1 MHHRLHALLV
11 ALAVI
16 VTAVPAA
23 RAQAPDSGQVTLDLA
38 LSADARPD
46 GSRDPIVQIRHL
58 LGDSRWM
65 DMLRSG
71 FPVRLRYRL
80 EVWRSRG
87 IWFDAFEREIEW
99 NVVVRH
105 EPLLDQYSVTTI
117 TPSGTRE
124 KRYAGLDPLAA
135 ALSVPYRIPVQP
147 KGDGEFYYTV
157 TLQVTT
163 LSDSDLDE
171 LEQFL
176 RGDLGPAAGSGR
188 DFGDAVGRGVTRMLL
203 KLSGLPSLRLEE
215 RSGKYRKGSD

>member
-1 MHHRLHALLV
+1 MLYRLRGLLV
-11 ALAVI
+11 ALAVL

-23 RAQAPDSGQVTLDLA
+23 RGQTPDSGQVTLDLS
-38 LSADARPD
+38 LSPDARPD
-46 GSRDPIVQIRHL
+46 GSRDPIVQIHRL
-58 LGDSRWM
+58 LGDARWL

-71 FPVRLRYRL
+71 FPVRLHYRL

-87 IWFDAFEREIEW
+87 VWFDAFEREIEW

-117 TPSGTRE
+117 TPSGARE

-147 KGDGEFYYTV
+147 KGKGEFYYTV

-176 RGDLGPAAGSGR
+176 RGELGPAAGSDR

-215 RSGKYRKGSD
+215 RSGKYRKSE